1 MNEKVLKVTTISSLD
16 QAHDLFK
23 SHFEIP
29 PKVMESAGRI
39 ISDVIKDGEKAALDY
54 CNKFDNTSFKNI
66 EDAILTSQ
74 EIEEGYKFIK
84 DNKPELVKAI
94 DKSYDNILRFHEEQ
108 LKHEASTW
116 YFEPEPGKK
125 LGQITSPVERVCVY
139 VPGGLY
145 AYPSSV
151 LMTVIPAQ
159 VAGVKEIA
167 VCTPSRGE
175 GKINDILL
183 YIFRYLNISE
193 IYKISGAQA
202 VALMAY
208 GGRHVK
214 KVSKI
219 VGPGNIYVT
228 AAKKLVFGKVG
239 IDSLAGPSEVVII
252 ADRNADPVFA
262 AADLLS
268 QAEHDP
274 DAKSI
279 LITDSSE
286 LAENTIINIFKQ
298 IDRLKT
304 EHGERFNGDLVL
316 KSVND
321 NCKIILCRDIKMACG
336 ISDIIAPEHLEIMT
350 DNPFKTLELVKNG
363 GSIFIGNHTPVA
375 VGDYIGGT
383 NHVIPTSGT
392 AVFSS
397 PLGVYDFFKKSAV
410 TYYDYN
416 ALEKE
421 HTLIEDFA
429 FTENLLAHRNSV
441 KLRIREKQ

>member
-1 MNEKVLKVTTISSLD
+1 MKRNTLKPISISNLS
-16 QAHDLFK
+16 QAQNLFK

-29 PKVMESAGRI
+29 PEVMDSAGRI
-39 ISDVIKDGEKAALDY
+39 INDVIKGGEEEALKY
-54 CNKFDNTSFKNI
+54 CNKFDNTSFKSI
-66 EDAILTSQ
+66 EDATVTLS
-74 EIEEGYKFIK
+74 EIEDGYKFIK

-94 DKSYDNILRFHEEQ
+94 DKSYSNILRFHEEQ
-108 LKHEASTW
+108 LKHEPSTW
-116 YFEPEPGKK
+116 YFEPGPGKR
-125 LGQITSPVERVCVY
+125 LGQISSPLDRVCVY
-139 VPGGLY
+139 VPGGRFV
-145 AYPSSV
+145 YPSSV
-151 LMTVIPAQ
+151 LMTVIPAK
-159 VAGVKEIA
+159 VAGVKEVA
-167 VCTPSRGE
+167 VCTPSKDGGR
-175 GKINDILL
+175 INELLL

-193 IYKISGAQA
+193 VYKISGAQA

-239 IDSLAGPSEVVII
+239 IDSLAGPSEIVII
-252 ADRNADPVFA
+252 ADNTADPGFT

-286 LAENTIINIFKQ
+286 LAKNTIINIFKQ
-298 IDRLKT
+298 IDRLKA
-304 EHGERFNGDLVL
+304 EHGERFNSDLVL
-316 KSVND
+316 KCINN
-321 NCKIILCRDIKMACG
+321 NCKIILCRNIEMACS

-350 DNPFKTLELVKNG
+350 ENPFKTLESVKNG
-363 GSIFIGNHTPVA
+363 GSIFIGNNTPVA

-392 AVFSS
+392 SVFSS

-416 ALEKE
+416 ALEEE
-421 HTLIEDFA
+421 HVLIEDFA
-429 FTENLLAHRNSV
+429 YSENLLAHRNSV
-441 KLRIREKQ
+441 KLRIRGK